1 MTGYDLH
8 RKAAAIVKDAG
19 GELIGRTRLQK
30 ITYLSQLAGFPS
42 DFPFE
47 YRHYGPYSEELAE
60 AMEIATGVRI
70 AVEEERPTNWGGWY
84 SVYSAADDDDD
95 LPTVQNRTEF
105 LTAAAGIN
113 AIELELAATAAFLY
127 TEEGIGQDDDGDPW
141 SETELRKPD
150 KAAHGNLD
158 KAKKAYKKLA
168 VIDVPSS
175 LPQI

>member
-30 ITYLSQLAGFPS
+30 ITYLSQLAGFS
-42 DFPFE
+42 EDFSFE

-60 AMEIATGVRI
+60 AMEIATGLQL
-70 AVEEERPTNWGGWY
+70 ANEKEHQTNWGGWY
-84 SVYSAADDDDD
+84 SVYSAAADD
-95 LPTVQNRTEF
+95 LPTVKNRTEF

-127 TEEGIGQDDDGDPW
+127 TEEGIGQDDDSDPW
-141 SETELRKPD
+141 GETELRKPD
-150 KAAHGNLD
+150 KAAHGNLG

-168 VIDVPSS
+168 AIVVPSS

>member
-1 MTGYDLH
+1 MTGYNLH

-19 GELIGRTRLQK
+19 GELVGRTRLQK

-60 AMEIATGVRI
+60 AMEIAAGLQI
-70 AVEEERPTNWGGWY
+70 ATEDERRTNWGGWY
-84 SVYSAADDDDD
+84 SVYSADDDD
-95 LPTVQNRTEF
+95 LPTVENRTEF
-105 LTAAAGIN
+105 LTAAAEIN

-127 TEEGIGQDDDGDPW
+127 SEEGIGREIDGDPW

-158 KAKKAYKKLA
+158 KAKEAYKKLV
-168 VIDVPSS
+168 VIDVPSA